1 MYRSIAAAAALLLAT
16 PALAQDAQP
25 LPDPN
30 DRSDFWQVAGG
41 VGYTPDYEGSD
52 DYRLIP
58 AAALRARVSGIEIS
72 TNATYLYVD
81 VVPPGEKT
89 DILLG
94 PIAGVR
100 LNRSGKIKD
109 DVVDRLPERNKAIE
123 VGGFAGIA
131 FKGLTN
137 PYDSLTL
144 RLDAVKDVGNAH
156 ESMVVTPNISFATPL
171 SRAFFMSASLSA
183 DFVSDRFAD
192 YYFSVSPSDALASGL
207 PLFDA
212 DGGMKNVKLGVLGN
226 YALSGDLTKGLSI
239 FATGHYSKLRGDFKR
254 SPLVDQRGS
263 ASQWFAAAG
272 LAYTF

>member
-1 MYRSIAAAAALLLAT
+1 MLKSFVAAAAIFAAA

-30 DRSDFWQVAGG
+30 DRSDYWQLAGG
-41 VGYTPDYEGSD
+41 VGYTADYEGSD

-72 TNATYLYVD
+72 TNSTYLYVD
-81 VVPPGEKT
+81 VIPSGDKM

-100 LNRSGKIKD
+100 LNRASKIKD
-109 DVVDRLPERNKAIE
+109 DVVDRLPERNKAFE
-123 VGGFAGIA
+123 VGGFAGVA

-137 PYDSLTL
+137 PYDALTL

-156 ESMVVTPNISFATPL
+156 ESMVITPNISFATPL
-171 SRAFFMSASLSA
+171 SRSFFASASVSA

-192 YYFSVSPSDALASGL
+192 YYFSVTPADSLASGL
-207 PLFDA
+207 APFDA
-212 DGGMKNVKLGVLGN
+212 DGGMKNWKLGLLGN
-226 YALSGDLTKGLSI
+226 YALSGDLTKGWSI
-239 FATGHYSKLRGDFKR
+239 FATGHYSRLRGDFKR
-254 SPLVDQRGS
+254 SPIVDDRGS

-272 LAYTF
+272 VAYSF